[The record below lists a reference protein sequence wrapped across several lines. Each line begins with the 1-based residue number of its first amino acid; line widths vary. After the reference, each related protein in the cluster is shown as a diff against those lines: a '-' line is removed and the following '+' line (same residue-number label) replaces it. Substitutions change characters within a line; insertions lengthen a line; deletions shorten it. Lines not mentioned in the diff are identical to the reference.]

1 MQVNHLSRCI
11 KFYSAKKKK
20 RVLNFTAISLIL
32 ILLKLCCYIL
42 FGIYIYVKNKFENQK
57 QKSTSTK
64 KKNYKLMTLTMG
76 EKFNFAKMQTM
87 KRFDMKIMTSI

>member
-1 MQVNHLSRCI
+1 MQVNYLSRCI
-11 KFYSAKKKK
+11 ILFKKKIKSTKFYS
-20 RVLNFTAISLIL
+20 NFLHPY
-32 ILLKLCCYIL
+32 LLKLCCYIL

-87 KRFDMKIMTSI
+87 KRFDMKIMNSI